1 MMKTRLIK
9 TALISLGLTTALSV
23 SASQDLSQKSWEE
36 IVAQAKQEGSVTFSV
51 WYLQPQFRLFVK
63 KKKKTYG
70 IKVKIPEGTLDGNMN
85 KLIAEKSLS
94 KGKMDVIAIAAD
106 NYPIVQKN
114 DVLRNLNSLPNFAQA
129 NHALQGVK
137 FGNQAMGFWGKDR
150 KSVV

>member
-63 KKKKTYG
+63 DFEKTYG

-94 KGKMDVIAIAAD
+94 KGKMDVIAITILSCRKMMCYEISTACL
-106 NYPIVQKN
+106 I
-114 DVLRNLNSLPNFAQA
+114 SLKPTT
-129 NHALQGVK
+129 LCK
-137 FGNQAMGFWGKDR
+137 E
-150 KSVV
+150 